1 MRKSFKNLTS
11 FLLSLTI
18 VFSVSAVFAAAER
31 KTNIIANSLIDA
43 MIANIEQNYKFET
56 NEAELYRSAL
66 REVIASNPQGLTEIA
81 LQGIY
86 NSLDK
91 HSVYFTEDEFE
102 DFVESVSGE
111 FCGIGVTIM
120 AFDEGL
126 VVTEVHKGSSAESA
140 GIKPE
145 DIIISA
151 DGVDIR
157 GMDVETARSYIV
169 GVEGSNVTVGVV
181 RGDKELSFTLTRG
194 VVSAV
199 SGDYQLLDGNIGY
212 IQLSSFD
219 EHSPDFIAE
228 ALQALAGTENI
239 ILDLRYNPGGSL
251 EALRKIA
258 GLMLPKG
265 PVMHLEYKN
274 ETNNYAVMNNTDGFN
289 HKLVVLVNNYT
300 ASAAEA
306 FSAAVQDY
314 NVGVVVGE
322 QTTGKGTMQTVH
334 NMAITGG
341 GYKLTV
347 AEYLS
352 PNKRTINNIG
362 VEPDYKVKPEIKL
375 YSDDY
380 FEPLDYK
387 RKPTVGFTGK
397 DVLAI
402 EQRLDVMGYSVG
414 IPDEVYDDDT
424 FYAVKKFQEAQG
436 LYPYGVC
443 DITTQL
449 KLYSVLQTEQIV
461 IDKPLNKAI
470 ELASGDLSSFI
481 ESASAERTEAEKA
494 STIRK

>member
-1 MRKSFKNLTS
+1 MKAFKKLTAAA
-11 FLLSLTI
+11 LSLI
-18 VFSVSAVFAAAER
+18 LVFSASSALAAEER
-31 KTNIIANSLIDA
+31 QTNIIANSLIDA
-43 MIANIEQNYKFET
+43 VIANIEQNYKFET
-56 NEAELYRSAL
+56 DRCELYRSAL
-66 REVIASNPQGLTEIA
+66 REIIASDPQGLTEIA

-86 NSLDK
+86 NALDK
-91 HSVYFTEDEFE
+91 HSVYFTQEEFDDFIED
-102 DFVESVSGE
+102 VSGE

-157 GMDVETARSYIV
+157 GMELETARSYIV
-169 GVEGSNVTVGVV
+169 GLEGTKVTVGVM
-181 RGDKELSFTLTRG
+181 RGEEELSFTLTRG
-194 VVSAV
+194 VVTTI
-199 SGDYQLLDGNIGY
+199 SGTYQILDGNIGY

-219 EHSPDFIAE
+219 EHSPEFMAE
-228 ALQALAGTENI
+228 ALDALAETENI
-239 ILDLRYNPGGSL
+239 IIDLRYNPGGSL
-251 EALRKIA
+251 EALQKIA
-258 GLMLPKG
+258 SLTLPKG
-265 PVMHLEYKN
+265 PVMHLEYKD
-274 ETNNYAVMNNTDGFN
+274 EANNTSVMNDTDGFS

-314 NVGVVVGE
+314 DAGVIVGE
-322 QTTGKGTMQTVH
+322 VTTGKGTMQTVH
-334 NMAITGG
+334 AMRLTGG

-352 PNKRTINNIG
+352 PDKRTINNIG
-362 VEPDYKVKPEIKL
+362 VEPDFYSKYEIKVFN
-375 YSDDY
+375 DDD

-387 RKPTVGFTGK
+387 RKPTIGFTGK

-402 EQRLDVMGYSVG
+402 EQRLDLLGYSVG
-414 IPDEVYDDDT
+414 IPDEEYDENT

-449 KLYSVLQTEQIV
+449 RLYSVLQTEEV
-461 IDKPLNKAI
+461 AIDKPLAKAI
-470 ELASGDLSSFI
+470 ELAKGDLAQTI
-481 ESASAERTEAEKA
+481 KEASAERAEAEKA
-494 STIRK
+494 AK